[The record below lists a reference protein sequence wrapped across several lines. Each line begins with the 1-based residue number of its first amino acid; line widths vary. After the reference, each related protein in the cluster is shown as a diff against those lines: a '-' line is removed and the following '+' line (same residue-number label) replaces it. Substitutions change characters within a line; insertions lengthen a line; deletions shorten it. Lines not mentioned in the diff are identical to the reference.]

1 MTQQEF
7 TQRTKVEVSND
18 EFWAINEVYNNSE
31 IDKDEFCKMWCKMN
45 KSRVKNA
52 KVERM
57 IQQKEAAYKN
67 ALRNWFDK
75 WAGTQKYYDNYH
87 TPIAYTKIS
96 NYEVQAMSFAGI
108 KLDGSLSDIHFKVG
122 QYIGYYRS
130 L

>member
-1 MTQQEF
+1 MTKQEF
-7 TQRTKVEVSND
+7 FERTQVEVSNR
-18 EFWAINEVYNNSE
+18 EFWSIVDVYNNSDL
-31 IDKDEFCKMWCKMN
+31 DKDAFCKMWCKMN
-45 KSRVKNA
+45 ASRVKEA
-52 KVERM
+52 KVQRM
-57 IQQKEAAYKN
+57 MQRKEVAYKN
-67 ALRNWFDK
+67 ALKNWFDK

-96 NYEVQAMSFAGI
+96 AYEVRAMSFAGI